1 MSEKNAIGK
10 MAPIDLL
17 DRVATNIH
25 FVKNAIFAKHNKM
38 KKLGTHKKWGMPVLC
53 IVEYPTNDV

>member
-1 MSEKNAIGK
+1 MNYQNVTEMSEKNAIGK

-38 KKLGTHKKWGMPVLC
+38 KK
-53 IVEYPTNDV
+53 